1 MTDLLWLT
9 DAYLRMFTGR
19 VVEVREGN
27 RVRLDRTAF
36 YPTGGGQPHDTGT
49 LTWTGSDGAA
59 HECRVVE
66 VKKQGPDVL
75 HKIEGEAP
83 PVGAAVHGTIDWERR
98 YALMRHHTAL
108 HSMSGV
114 IYRLHGALVTG
125 GQMYENRARMDFAME
140 DLSPEKLQAIEDET
154 NRLMAEGHPVHVSI
168 LPREEAFQI
177 PDLIRTNINLLPPQI
192 QEVRVVNIVGIDQ
205 QADGGT
211 HVADTRE
218 VGRVKILKTENKG
231 RINKRLEIA
240 LEA

>member
-1 MTDLLWLT
+1 MTELLYAT
-9 DAYLRMFTGR
+9 DAYVKEFEA
-19 VVEVREGN
+19 VVADVRDGAL
-27 RVRLDRTAF
+27 VLDRTAF
-36 YPTGGGQPHDTGT
+36 YATGGGQPHDVGT
-49 LTWTGSDGAA
+49 LTWDGG
-59 HECRVVE
+59 ECRVTE
-66 VKKQGPDVL
+66 VTKQGPDVL
-75 HKIEGEAP
+75 HKIEGAAP
-83 PVGAAVHGTIDWERR
+83 AVGTRVRGAIDWERR

-108 HSMSGV
+108 HVVSGV
-114 IYRLHGALVTG
+114 IYKLYGALVTG
-125 GQMYENRARMDFAME
+125 GQMYVDRARMDFALE
-140 DLSPEKLQAIEDET
+140 DLSPDKLDAIVSEA
-154 NRLMAEGHPVHVSI
+154 NRLMAEGAPVEVSI

-218 VGRVKILKTENKG
+218 VGRVRILKTENKG